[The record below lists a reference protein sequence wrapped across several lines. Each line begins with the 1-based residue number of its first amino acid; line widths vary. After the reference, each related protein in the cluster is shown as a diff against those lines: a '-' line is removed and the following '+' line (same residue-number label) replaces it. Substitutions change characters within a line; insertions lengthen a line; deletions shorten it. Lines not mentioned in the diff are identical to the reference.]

1 MLKIA
6 LHFVGFDV
14 NICKKVFELK
24 NQTSWLIM
32 RSHRKEF
39 HSADADDEVDDDSA
53 DDTHC
58 DECLNDR
65 VLNILA
71 VPDKS
76 HD

>member
-1 MLKIA
+1 
-6 LHFVGFDV
+6 
-14 NICKKVFELK
+14 
-24 NQTSWLIM
+24 M

-39 HSADADDEVDDDSA
+39 HSPDADDEVDDDSA

-71 VPDKS
+71 VKDKS